1 MLFRSGASTIPDSVD
16 KAAAKGIAGEAWT
29 EAMESQFDAA
39 ASEGSVTKAQFEE
52 AMAAGGG
59 AAAAKPAGRRRY
71 SLVGTENEGES
82 LAEVAAK
89 KRRDSVVAMETDDA
103 VKSAPDE
110 EKVGILLETM
120 KTQWAKPAEETKD
133 DDEFFSWALS
143 CIAELS
149 RGNEENRKKLLDGG
163 APALMLQFMDVK
175 GRFGDDIFVQ
185 WQGTQAI
192 GNLCCDEAT
201 ADAFG
206 EAGLEAVLYP
216 MLNTDCSELSFTGM
230 RALKQLITNSA
241 GNKAKAI
248 EREVGK
254 ALTQLTEDYPTYNQL
269 KFMVS
274 DVTTFLESA

>member
-1 MLFRSGASTIPDSVD
+1 MGAGASSIPDTVD
-16 KAAAKGIAGEAWT
+16 KDTAKELAGDSWNESSEA
-29 EAMESQFDAA
+29 QFDAA
-39 ASEGSVTKAQFEE
+39 AAGGAVTKAQFEAAVAAASE
-52 AMAAGGG
+52 AGG
-59 AAAAKPAGRRRY
+59 AAPAKTKRRY
-71 SLVGTENEGES
+71 SLVGTEMEGES
-82 LAEVAAK
+82 LADAAT
-89 KRRDSVVAMETDDA
+89 KRRDSVVAIETDDA
-103 VKSAPDE
+103 VKTAPDE
-110 EKVGILLETM
+110 EKVGILLATM
-120 KTQWAKPAEETKD
+120 KTQWEKPVEETKD

-163 APALMLQFMDVK
+163 APALVLQFMDVT

-185 WQGTQAI
+185 WQGAQAI

-201 ADAFG
+201 ANAFG

-241 GNKAKAI
+241 ANKALAM

-254 ALTQLTEDYPTYNQL
+254 ALAQLTEDYPTYNQL

-274 DVTTFLESA
+274 DVTAFLEAA